1 MTEKIKISISGVR
14 GIIGEGLDG
23 RMTTSLASA
32 FGQSLNGK
40 PVVVGRD
47 ARPTGPQM
55 RLAVLAGLAFSGND
69 VIDIGLVP
77 TPTVGLMVKHLGAG
91 GGIQISASHNPV
103 EWNALKFF
111 NDKGFFLN
119 EEDFNRFMEFYKGG
133 DFGKATW
140 DRLGQLET
148 RDDAIDIHIDR
159 VLKFVDIEA
168 IRARRLKVVV
178 DGCRSVG
185 GLILPRLLEQLGC
198 EVIRLDCAA
207 DGQFTR
213 PLEPTPAHLGGLC
226 EKVKE
231 TGADV
236 GFAADPDA
244 DRLAMVSEKGLPLG
258 EDFSLA
264 LTADYIAGKT
274 GSDIVTNLSTTM
286 SLDDIAK
293 KHGVKIYRTK
303 VGEAHVVQGILEHG
317 AKIGGEGNGGV
328 IVPEVHP
335 GRDAAIGTAVLCELM
350 ATRGKGKTISEIA
363 AEIPL
368 YHIVKDK
375 VPAGEYDAGGIEKAL
390 SEKFG
395 PPTVDRT
402 EGLKMVWEDSWVH
415 LRPSNTE
422 PIIRIIAEAR
432 QLDKA
437 NQICRLTRDLLCG
450 Q

>member
-1 MTEKIKISISGVR
+1 MSNKIKISISGVR

-23 RMTTSLASA
+23 QMVLNLAAA
-32 FGQSLNGK
+32 FGKSLKGG

-47 ARPTGPQM
+47 SRPTGPQM

-77 TPTVGLMVKHLGAG
+77 TPTVGLMVRELGAA

-111 NDKGFFLN
+111 NGEGFFLN
-119 EEDFNRFMEFYKGG
+119 QEDFERFMAFYEKG

-140 DRLGQLET
+140 EKLGKVSR
-148 RDDAIDIHIDR
+148 RDDAIDIHIRR
-159 VLKFVDIEA
+159 VLDFVDVEA
-168 IRARRLKVVV
+168 AKTRKLKAVV

-185 GLILPRLLEQLGC
+185 GLILPPLLEKLGC
-198 EVIRLDCAA
+198 EVIPLDCEA

-226 EKVKE
+226 KKVKE

-244 DRLAMVSEKGLPLG
+244 DRLAMVSEKGEPMG

-264 LTADYIAGKT
+264 LAADYIAGKT

-286 SLDDIAK
+286 ALDDIAK
-293 KHGVKIYRTK
+293 KHGVKIYRTM

-335 GRDAAIGTAVLCELM
+335 GRDAATGVALICELL
-350 ATRGKGKTISEIA
+350 ATKGKGRTISEVA
-363 AEIPL
+363 SEIPL

-375 VPAGEYDAGGIEKAL
+375 VPAKEHDEEPIAKAL
-390 SEKFG
+390 GEKFG
-395 PPTVDRT
+395 EAEFDRT
-402 EGLKMVWEDSWVH
+402 EGLKMIWPDAWVH

-422 PIIRIIAEAR
+422 PIIRIIAEAKSLEKAEEICAFAR
-432 QLDKA
+432 SQLE
-437 NQICRLTRDLLCG
+437 
-450 Q
+450 